1 MASSCKPVHRAI
13 VMFQYD
19 FAVGCWTN
27 MKFWLN
33 LCCRWKKLEI
43 SKHWEQTAGRA
54 PGRAP
59 LQGKRKALKKR
70 FGANKLCSA
79 LQSYCGNICI
89 RRRDPCSRLKPWVI
103 YPLKFIEMRGEKQRK
118 IVPGASLVP
127 IRVILLYEKY
137 PQTSEASYTTRAFYT
152 ESLGPFPCIFTCL
165 WQNLESCHS
174 PAADFKGTDLAE
186 AHQLQCPS
194 RCLPA
199 ACMLSFLHKHTDL
212 TGLTLLLWPQGG
224 LFSCNKLSPEH
235 PACRKLCTPSCSQ
248 PSQRTSTPCS
258 VYPGKAYGSKEQS
271 GDWD

>member
-103 YPLKFIEMRGEKQRK
+103 YPLKFIEMRGEKAEEDCS
-118 IVPGASLVP
+118 GS
-127 IRVILLYEKY
+127 
-137 PQTSEASYTTRAFYT
+137 
-152 ESLGPFPCIFTCL
+152 FTCAYKGYSAL
-165 WQNLESCHS
+165 WEVPSNL
-174 PAADFKGTDLAE
+174 
-186 AHQLQCPS
+186 
-194 RCLPA
+194 R
-199 ACMLSFLHKHTDL
+199 SFLHNQSFLHRKSGSISMHFHVSL
-212 TGLTLLLWPQGG
+212 AKPRELS
-224 LFSCNKLSPEH
+224 FSSS
-235 PACRKLCTPSCSQ
+235 RF
-248 PSQRTSTPCS
+248 
-258 VYPGKAYGSKEQS
+258 
-271 GDWD
+271 